1 MGASTKL
8 LIFVE
13 NRVLDATVSQK
24 PEIAFSP
31 CVGVNFFFRSHA
43 AWEHHFSFFQHLCAA
58 RYVFFDFLAR
68 RASVET
74 SEGSLCN
81 LHVFIQYPT
90 KKIGV
95 TLSESSTRLANLFF
109 FAYFQNDRFS
119 IMPYLVRPRSSR
131 RLVFVALEIATCPL
145 MPRKTTIHV
154 FEIIFFE
161 RPRNRSRIKKCL
173 CACVHLH
180 LTKSHFRSI
189 RDDLES
195 IRKSL
200 FSHV

>member
-1 MGASTKL
+1 MASLILTLGALENLTLTTGPVRISDFRLESTSRHQKGACSNPPRFVDNFATTTTATLGASTKL

-13 NRVLDATVSQK
+13 NRGLDATVSQK

-31 CVGVNFFFRSHA
+31 CVGVIFFFRSHA

-81 LHVFIQYPT
+81 LHVFIQYPQ

-95 TLSESSTRLANLFF
+95 TLSESSTRLANVFF
-109 FAYFQNDRFS
+109 
-119 IMPYLVRPRSSR
+119 
-131 RLVFVALEIATCPL
+131 
-145 MPRKTTIHV
+145 
-154 FEIIFFE
+154 
-161 RPRNRSRIKKCL
+161 
-173 CACVHLH
+173 
-180 LTKSHFRSI
+180 SHFQ
-189 RDDLES
+189 
-195 IRKSL
+195 K
-200 FSHV
+200 